1 MPDYESLL
9 LGGKAKRKTKAQKQA
24 EAEMEEKKEMSGG
37 KMTYEERCKNLA
49 KARAVRASNLKSK
62 GKAVKGKGNYTQDYV
77 DESQVNYAGSPLDLY
92 YRNTEEQQKKQREV
106 RGEVAGRGM
115 ESPSESEEEEMIE
128 ESTGGRM
135 RKSKKAVKGKGRG
148 KDKDEG
154 MAFMKHSMHTGL
166 DMPTEAQ
173 FKRGGAVKKPAKE
186 AGKKVDMDG
195 AIQTLAMLASKFG
208 LKLM

>member
-9 LGGKAKRKTKAQKQA
+9 LGGKAKRKTKAQKMA
-24 EAEMEEKKEMSGG
+24 EAEMEEKKQMSGG
-37 KMTYEERCKNLA
+37 KMTYEERCKNLE

-92 YRNTEEQQKKQREV
+92 YRNSEEQQKKQREV

-115 ESPSESEEEEMIE
+115 DSAESEEEEMIE

-135 RKSKKAVKGKGRG
+135 HKQKKAVKGKGQVKG
-148 KDKDEG
+148 KEEG
-154 MAFMKHSMHTGL
+154 MSFMKHSMHTGL

-173 FKRGGAVKKPAKE
+173 FKRGGAVKKPAKQ
-186 AGKKVDMDG
+186 AGKKVDMDS
-195 AIQTLAMLASKFG
+195 AIKHLAMLASQFG

>member
-9 LGGKAKRKTKAQKQA
+9 LGGKAKKSKKAQKLA

-92 YRNTEEQQKKQREV
+92 YRNSEEQQKKERQV

-115 ESPSESEEEEMIE
+115 ESAESEEEEMIE
-128 ESTGGRM
+128 ESQGGRM
-135 RKSKKAVKGKGRG
+135 HKQKKAVKGKGRG

-195 AIQTLAMLASKFG
+195 AIKTLAMLASKFG